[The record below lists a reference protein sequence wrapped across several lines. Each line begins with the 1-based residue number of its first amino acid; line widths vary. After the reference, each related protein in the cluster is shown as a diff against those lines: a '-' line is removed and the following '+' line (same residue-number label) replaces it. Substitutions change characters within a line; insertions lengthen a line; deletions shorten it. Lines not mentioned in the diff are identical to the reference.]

1 MDKEFQTSFIPKKTV
16 IEGPKKVKS
25 GGGIVNLFSFIIFI
39 ASLLSVGGAYL
50 YRESVKTNIEEY
62 KKSLAIAKNQFE
74 PSLITELQILDKR
87 LNAATAILDQHVAV
101 SPIFELLQDSTL
113 PTVRYSDFTYDID
126 SKTNLVNVEM
136 KGEAKGYNFI
146 ALQADLFN
154 ENKFIKNPIF
164 SDLVLDQN
172 GNVDFN
178 LTFSVDKSLVSY
190 ESFLDR
196 EEPVLFDEQI

>member
-16 IEGPKKVKS
+16 IERPKKIKS
-25 GGGIVNLFSFIIFI
+25 GGGIFNLLSFIIFI
-39 ASLLSVGGAYL
+39 VALLSVGGAYF
-50 YRESVKTNIEEY
+50 YRESVKTNIDEY
-62 KKSLAIAKNQFE
+62 KRSLAIAKNQFE

-87 LNAATAILDQHVAV
+87 LNAATTILDQHVAV
-101 SPIFELLQDSTL
+101 SPIFVLLQDSTL

-154 ENKFIKNPIF
+154 DNKFIKNPIF

-178 LTFSVDKSLVSY
+178 LTFSVDKSLISY

-196 EEPVLFDEQI
+196 EEPVLFDQQI

>member
-25 GGGIVNLFSFIIFI
+25 GGGIVNLFSFVIFI
-39 ASLLSVGGAYL
+39 VSLLSIGGAYL
-50 YRESVKTNIEEY
+50 YRESVKTDITEF

-74 PSLITELQILDKR
+74 PSLITKLQILDKR
-87 LNAATAILDQHVAV
+87 LNAATVILDQHVAV

-126 SKTNLVNVEM
+126 STTNLVNVEM

-196 EEPVLFDEQI
+196 EEPILFDEQI